1 MRLDLA
7 ETIDNQDLIIR
18 MQSRII
24 DELFLQLLQYVDAEE
39 LDNSEII
46 AQINEVAKLKSG
58 N

>member
-24 DELFLQLLQYVDAEE
+24 DKLFLQLLQYVDAEE

-46 AQINEVAKLKSG
+46 AQINEVAKLKSD

>member
-46 AQINEVAKLKSG
+46 AQINEVAKLKSD